1 MYIQI
6 QYSTVHYICM
16 QLIINKSVPA
26 KIITHNEYLLFQK
39 TSTRTCRVCH
49 KVVDRV
55 DQEEPEWEYLTSRL
69 PGVQKM
75 QFNSLFQPNK
85 LDSQLPC
92 QHCGRRTEQDLRTD
106 LQPWDLNSRYL
117 VLRINHWYGNVEAER
132 IEAETEINGF
142 LSTGATIFG
151 QRFHAC
157 SAITH
162 TGTEREGHNCCWRK
176 IAGKWLLISDNQT
189 KKTLN
194 RFVAGFRSKSG
205 TEFGYDFVYML
216 LLDRH

>member
-1 MYIQI
+1 
-6 QYSTVHYICM
+6 
-16 QLIINKSVPA
+16 
-26 KIITHNEYLLFQK
+26 
-39 TSTRTCRVCH
+39 
-49 KVVDRV
+49 
-55 DQEEPEWEYLTSRL
+55 
-69 PGVQKM
+69 M

-216 LLDRH
+216 LLDRHWTLYILYIIVFVHLYVPVLFLHILIRCVVSLLTVYDY